1 MIEKN
6 KDAHES
12 YWDNTFHIFQEFLL
26 QYLNS
31 CKECNVET
39 PSKQYKQQAKN
50 QKNWNNSSV

>member
-12 YWDNTFHIFQEFLL
+12 YWDNTFHFFQDFLL

-50 QKNWNNSSV
+50 QKN